1 MKNFFTICYR
11 NKFLYLYQLP
21 TDFIPQTFCK
31 IIFIGT
37 FGRRDAYGI
46 HQ

>member
-1 MKNFFTICYR
+1 MKNFLLFATGIS
-11 NKFLYLYQLP
+11 FYLYQLP
-21 TDFIPQTFCK
+21 TDFIPQTFCR